1 MQTQDKVLPVDIGI
15 ENRKQI
21 AQGLSRLLADTYS
34 LYLKTHYFHWNVT
47 GSLFHSLHQM
57 FEEQYT
63 ELAMAVDTIAE
74 RIRSLGY
81 FPWVLQRVYRIK
93 LNQRDA
99 GSTFRGYG
107 THSPKVMKRWCGRLR
122 KPTAERGDDEST
134 KDLLA
139 ERLRVHEKTA
149 WRHQQGLNYHPVHA
163 LRCWIKKKESGVEF
177 PSRIKKRLVPR
188 LFATKHKDEY

>member
-15 ENRKQI
+15 EDESRKEI
-21 AQGLSRLLADTYS
+21 VQGLSRLLADTYS

-81 FPWVLQRVYRIK
+81 FAPGSYSEFAELSSIK
-93 LNQRDA
+93 ETREVPSAEDM
-99 GSTFRGYG
+99 
-107 THSPKVMKRWCGRLR
+107 VRLLTQGNEAVVR
-122 KPTAERGDDEST
+122 TARTALPAAERGDDEST

-149 WRHQQGLNYHPVHA
+149 WMLRSILNKV
-163 LRCWIKKKESGVEF
+163 
-177 PSRIKKRLVPR
+177 
-188 LFATKHKDEY
+188 